1 MNYDKQ
7 LAKYARH
14 LDNPKYYGK
23 IINIIEKAERK
34 NYKFKLFNVY
44 DLERITGEVCSYYDA
59 VPTEEENKRM
69 IHYFNNTFFLI
80 SDKNLILWSSN
91 NFFEVYSIYIR
102 MKFMILNARITQL
115 FRPDLYIEIG
125 NVNNDIYFCRGA
137 LKAAKVLNTDVFN
150 LDEYS
155 VM

>member
-34 NYKFKLFNVY
+34 NYKFRLFNDY

-59 VPTEEENKRM
+59 IPN
-69 IHYFNNTFFLI
+69 
-80 SDKNLILWSSN
+80 
-91 NFFEVYSIYIR
+91 
-102 MKFMILNARITQL
+102 
-115 FRPDLYIEIG
+115 
-125 NVNNDIYFCRGA
+125 
-137 LKAAKVLNTDVFN
+137 
-150 LDEYS
+150 
-155 VM
+155 